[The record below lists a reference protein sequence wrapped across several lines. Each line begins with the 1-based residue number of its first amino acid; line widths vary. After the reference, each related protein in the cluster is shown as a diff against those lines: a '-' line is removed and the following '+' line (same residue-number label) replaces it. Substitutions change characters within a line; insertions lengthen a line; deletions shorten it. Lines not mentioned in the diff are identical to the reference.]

1 IGLSLPGISI
11 VTMGAFIAPLEAA
24 FGWSRA
30 EVTSGLT
37 IYSLVAVV
45 GQPVVGRM
53 VDLWGPRR
61 IALIGVL
68 LSGITFSLFATTDGS
83 MSGWL
88 LRWLLYSLAVQF
100 CQLPVWSS
108 AVASEFQAGRGMA
121 LAVASTGA
129 SWCSMI
135 APICATWLIGSHG
148 WPIAYLVIGIVQAG

>member
-1 IGLSLPGISI
+1 
-11 VTMGAFIAPLEAA
+11 
-24 FGWSRA
+24 
-30 EVTSGLT
+30 
-37 IYSLVAVV
+37 
-45 GQPVVGRM
+45 M

-61 IALIGVL
+61 IALIGVI
-68 LSGITFSLFATTDGS
+68 LSGVTFSLFATTDGS
-83 MSGWL
+83 LSGWL

-100 CQLPVWSS
+100 WLMPVWSS

-148 WPIAYLVIGIVQAG
+148 WPIAYLVIGVVQAGVCLILAWVFFYSRLERIRREESAVAIPPLEGRSAAAAAYSR